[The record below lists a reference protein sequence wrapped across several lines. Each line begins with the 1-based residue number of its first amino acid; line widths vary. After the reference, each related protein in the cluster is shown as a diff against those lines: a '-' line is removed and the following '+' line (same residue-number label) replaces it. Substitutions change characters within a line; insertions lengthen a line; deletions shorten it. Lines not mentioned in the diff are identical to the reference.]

1 MCKNGEFCS
10 LGGNLVWT
18 IQTLISISLYIAT
31 RKKKQIAHVH
41 QQLDKA
47 RAELDAV
54 KLSVEQQ
61 KRDLLR
67 ASFA

>member
-1 MCKNGEFCS
+1 MLITDLKIS
-10 LGGNLVWT
+10 LVSNNLVWT
-18 IQTLISISLYIAT
+18 IQICLSHSTFS
-31 RKKKQIAHVH
+31 REQIAHVH
-41 QQLDKA
+41 EQLDKA

>member
-1 MCKNGEFCS
+1 M
-10 LGGNLVWT
+10 
-18 IQTLISISLYIAT
+18 LIRVLKISLVSNNLDWAIQKHLLSLFT
-31 RKKKQIAHVH
+31 LPHDQIALVH
-41 QQLDKA
+41 EQLDKA

-61 KRDLLR
+61 RRDLLR